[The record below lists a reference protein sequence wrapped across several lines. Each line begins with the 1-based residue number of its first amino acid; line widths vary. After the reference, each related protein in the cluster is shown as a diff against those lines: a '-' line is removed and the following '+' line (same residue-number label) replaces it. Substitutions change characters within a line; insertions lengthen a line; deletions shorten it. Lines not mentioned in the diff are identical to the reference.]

1 MVSPFQRILPSI
13 FPSTIHLN
21 FSSSF
26 LCPISPRLPRIP
38 SSFFVPVC
46 LSAIREVDERVL
58 PSLFFY
64 PRIVLI
70 PSPSFLF
77 SGPPCP
83 SIVSSFLPRPSS
95 SLVPS
100 FSERWL
106 HLLVPWFPPH
116 EAKTLFSRGPFSS
129 SVSATLLSFSPLLYS
144 PLCTTLLSYPLFRSL
159 SLHRAGTPFSRFARW
174 EAFYPLSFSSLPLLI
189 LHAVFPF
196 PPSRCAFYVFP
207 TLSTFFL
214 GSSRTFSFRRTIV
227 PSYRRPYRHSRD
239 NQPALSPGKRKRKR
253 LLPSCLVFQSE
264 PRF

>member
-38 SSFFVPVC
+38 SSFFFPVC
-46 LSAIREVDERVL
+46 LSAIREVDEREL

-129 SVSATLLSFSPLLYS
+129 TVSATLLFFFSLLLSSLHNS
-144 PLCTTLLSYPLFRSL
+144 PFLSYPLFRSL
-159 SLHRAGTPFSRFARW
+159 SPPRGHSVFSVRSMGSFLPSLFLLSSSPYTTRGV
-174 EAFYPLSFSSLPLLI
+174 SFSS
-189 LHAVFPF
+189 
-196 PPSRCAFYVFP
+196 
-207 TLSTFFL
+207 
-214 GSSRTFSFRRTIV
+214 
-227 PSYRRPYRHSRD
+227 
-239 NQPALSPGKRKRKR
+239 
-253 LLPSCLVFQSE
+253 
-264 PRF
+264 